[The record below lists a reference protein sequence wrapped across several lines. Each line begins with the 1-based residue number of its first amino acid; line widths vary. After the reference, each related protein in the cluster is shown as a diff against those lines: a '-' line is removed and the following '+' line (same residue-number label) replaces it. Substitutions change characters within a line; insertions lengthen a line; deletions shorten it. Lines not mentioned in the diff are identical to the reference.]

1 MGNLPIGQGLSVTPM
16 QMAAAYAAIAN
27 GGVLRPPQL
36 VLERGRRAGHPP
48 TRASG

>member
-27 GGVLRPPQL
+27 GGILQTPRLIARVDGEPVEP
-36 VLERGRRAGHPP
+36 EDDG
-48 TRASG
+48 SG